1 MRDRYELYVL
11 ARELGQERRA
21 PVERQWCTALRLPT
35 GMGFESPL
43 VTKGREMV
51 RQSRLAG
58 TIVKIAATLCNA
70 GSIPATSTITNSYK
84 LVSSSNASDNA
95 STKANK

>member
-11 ARELGQERRA
+11 ARELGQVILETSY
-21 PVERQWCTALRLPT
+21 WIRLPT
-35 GMGFESPL
+35 GMRFESSL
-43 VTKGREMV
+43 V
-51 RQSRLAG
+51 A
-58 TIVKIAATLCNA
+58 
-70 GSIPATSTITNSYK
+70 NSYK